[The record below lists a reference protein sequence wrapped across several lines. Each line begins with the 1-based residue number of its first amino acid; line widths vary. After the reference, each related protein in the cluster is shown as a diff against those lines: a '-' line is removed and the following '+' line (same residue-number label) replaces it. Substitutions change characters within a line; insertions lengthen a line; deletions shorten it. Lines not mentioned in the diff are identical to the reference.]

1 MTHRCPID
9 NCTANVP
16 RGVYMCARHWRM
28 VPGPLKAAVYASFHA
43 TGGISDNH
51 LEATRVVNAA
61 EAGRAVP
68 GLTAG
73 MKALTLWQPWASLIM
88 IGAKPYEFRKWD
100 FTEPRR
106 PGVVKT
112 TPTFAKLV
120 GQRIVIHAGAR
131 PPKKAELEDI
141 IARIDD
147 GESALI
153 AEAAKPFIERVID
166 GEIKLPL
173 AHALGTAVIG
183 QPQKSFDLFKH
194 IVADSDR
201 LDHQMYAWPVSDVQ
215 PFPSPVP
222 AFGAQG
228 FWNWN

>member
-28 VPGPLKAAVYASFHA
+28 VPSPLKAAVYASFRA

-51 LEATRVVNAA
+51 LEAVRIVNAA
-61 EAGRAVP
+61 EAGRAMP
-68 GLTAG
+68 GLTPG

-88 IGAKPYEFRKWD
+88 IGAKPYEFRKWN
-100 FTEPRR
+100 FTDKPHL
-106 PGVVKT
+106 
-112 TPTFAKLV
+112 AKLV
-120 GQRIVIHAGAR
+120 GQRIVVHAGAR
-131 PPKKAELEDI
+131 PPKKSELEDV
-141 IARIDD
+141 IARIEE
-147 GESALI
+147 GESALVADI
-153 AEAAKPFIERVID
+153 AKPFIERVLD
-166 GEIKLPL
+166 GEVQLPL
-173 AHALGTAVIG
+173 AQALGTAALG
-183 QPQKSFDLFKH
+183 GPQKSFDLFKH

-215 PFPSPVP
+215 AFPSPVP
-222 AFGAQG
+222 ASGAQG